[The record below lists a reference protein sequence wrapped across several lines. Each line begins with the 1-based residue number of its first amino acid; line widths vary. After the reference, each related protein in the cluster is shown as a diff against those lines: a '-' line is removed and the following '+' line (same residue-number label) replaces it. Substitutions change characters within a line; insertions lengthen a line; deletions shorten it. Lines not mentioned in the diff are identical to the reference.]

1 VGATDLAY
9 HATQHDPSLLL
20 SAAWRSRLGDRW
32 MLWATVGGGA
42 GMVANS
48 ATVGGQPPV
57 KESGVVP
64 AASGSLSVT
73 PRLGKG
79 AFFLEARATWFGA
92 PDLATLSGSTTTL
105 LALLGYRLDVD

>member
-1 VGATDLAY
+1 
-9 HATQHDPSLLL
+9 
-20 SAAWRSRLGDRW
+20 
-32 MLWATVGGGA
+32 
-42 GMVANS
+42 
-48 ATVGGQPPV
+48 
-57 KESGVVP
+57 
-64 AASGSLSVT
+64 VT